1 MQKSATSARAIEPAS
16 PSMTLMTPVGA
27 STLRPPGRTMHHSRS
42 APGPPAVKSASWLF
56 LSAKIELIT
65 VIMSILNTKG
75 AWSLESP
82 APIDVTTA
90 MRFTSYF
97 FIAAMTAAVPS
108 VSIVGPTSLVLPP
121 SEMITPSMSPPSKTF
136 STSDA
141 EVTVPLYLNSL
152 SLTTSSSLPVEP
164 SGVSRFAGVR
174 QSARTAIPRSSS
186 WCVHSRPV
194 KPVDPKTATAIE
206 GAARRAWPPRTERSA
221 GARRPEASVAR
232 AAKNL
237 IFGSSVAT
245 SARESGRRN
254 LRVSGARNHKWPLD
268 AASEQSGGVKQIQ
281 QAPRRREVQGGDDDA
296 APSRR
301 LGSWRVRGVD
311 FPQASVRL

>member
-1 MQKSATSARAIEPAS
+1 M
-16 PSMTLMTPVGA
+16 
-27 STLRPPGRTMHHSRS
+27 
-42 APGPPAVKSASWLF
+42 
-56 LSAKIELIT
+56 
-65 VIMSILNTKG
+65 
-75 AWSLESP
+75 
-82 APIDVTTA
+82 
-90 MRFTSYF
+90 
-97 FIAAMTAAVPS
+97 
-108 VSIVGPTSLVLPP
+108 
-121 SEMITPSMSPPSKTF
+121 
-136 STSDA
+136 
-141 EVTVPLYLNSL
+141 

-281 QAPRRREVQGGDDDA
+281 QAPRRREVQEETTTPRRRDGSGRGACAALIFLKRVLDLTSWRAGENREPRSLDA
-296 APSRR
+296 PANRPRPRSESGAVVGETAGSRVRRAGSVLSRASR
-301 LGSWRVRGVD
+301 LGVVSC
-311 FPQASVRL
+311 LL